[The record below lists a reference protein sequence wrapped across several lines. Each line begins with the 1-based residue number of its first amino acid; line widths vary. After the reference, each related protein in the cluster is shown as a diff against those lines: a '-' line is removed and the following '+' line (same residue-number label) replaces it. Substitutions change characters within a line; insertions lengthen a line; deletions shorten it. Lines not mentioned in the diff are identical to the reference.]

1 MVPVPSACRPSHS
14 HSFCTWKE
22 PLSFSLPPRT
32 YPAFPFTAITGSS
45 CPQEAGKARSS
56 GCLILPMARPV
67 PSSTS
72 SQTQHQVPRGER
84 PRQDP
89 CQALSE
95 VSPDR
100 SHICI
105 HYERIPEYLLYS
117 IVSVWE
123 MLSLRT
129 VETKMEFFRTNVYL
143 KN

>member
-45 CPQEAGKARSS
+45 CPQEPGKARSS
-56 GCLILPMARPV
+56 GCLILPMARPL

-72 SQTQHQVPRGER
+72 GQTQHQVPRGER
-84 PRQDP
+84 PRKDP

-95 VSPDR
+95 VSPDLPSQTRGSLGHRVCEER
-100 SHICI
+100 SFAAKSRQNPG
-105 HYERIPEYLLYS
+105 Y
-117 IVSVWE
+117 
-123 MLSLRT
+123 
-129 VETKMEFFRTNVYL
+129 
-143 KN
+143 